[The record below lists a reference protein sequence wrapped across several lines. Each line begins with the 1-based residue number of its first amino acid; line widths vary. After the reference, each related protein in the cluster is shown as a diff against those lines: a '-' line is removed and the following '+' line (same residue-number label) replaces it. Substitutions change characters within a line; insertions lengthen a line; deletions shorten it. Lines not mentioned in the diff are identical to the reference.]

1 MVRSSPGRV
10 VAVAISGAV
19 AVLALTGCG
28 ATTTDTL
35 TSPSTVAPTDYRTL
49 PPPTT
54 TIPPTTTAPLAAG
67 DVIAGESTY
76 VVAEG
81 DYPFV
86 VADRFAIDFDAFIAI
101 NGWTVDNGVVPEWP
115 SVGTTIKIPPGA
127 VVPDDPDQAA
137 RLTPSATTSTLVPVD
152 GSGVPTSDGSGAPE
166 AGTTTTASEC
176 DTYKV
181 ATGDYP
187 TRVAERLGVT
197 VDELDA
203 ANANTKG
210 YDVFYVG
217 LIINVPC

>member
-1 MVRSSPGRV
+1 M
-10 VAVAISGAV
+10 VAVAIPV
-19 AVLALTGCG
+19 ALASLALTGCG
-28 ATTTDTL
+28 ATSTDTL

-54 TIPPTTTAPLAAG
+54 TIPPTTTAPLQAG
-67 DVIAGESTY
+67 DVIPGESTY

-101 NGWTVDNGVVPEWP
+101 NGWTVDNGVVPQWP
-115 SVGTTIKIPPGA
+115 SVGTTIKIPAGA
-127 VVPDDPDQAA
+127 VVPDDPDQAG
-137 RLTPSATTSTLVPVD
+137 RLTPSATTSTLVPPD
-152 GSGVPTSDGSGAPE
+152 GSGVPSSDGSDAPE
-166 AGTTTTASEC
+166 AGTTIAATASEC

-181 ATGDYP
+181 ASGDYP

-197 VDELDA
+197 VDELDS

-217 LIINVPC
+217 LIIQVPC